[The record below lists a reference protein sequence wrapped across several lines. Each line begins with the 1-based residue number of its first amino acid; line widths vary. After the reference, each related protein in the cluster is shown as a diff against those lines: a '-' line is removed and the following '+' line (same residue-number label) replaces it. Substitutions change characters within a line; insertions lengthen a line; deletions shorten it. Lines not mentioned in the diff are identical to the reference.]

1 LSGRWKLGAEHSTAL
16 RNAELD
22 LHFHAKDVYLVMG
35 GRGRVDVLVDG
46 HELPSIPARG
56 ISRLYTI
63 LTWPQLL
70 DAQLRLRF
78 TPGVSVYSFTFG

>member
-1 LSGRWKLGAEHSTAL
+1 
-16 RNAELD
+16 
-22 LHFHAKDVYLVMG
+22 MG

-46 HELPSIPARG
+46 HELPSIPVRG

-78 TPGVSVYSFTFG
+78 MPGVSVYSFTFG